1 MKEGECVA
9 ETHIR
14 QNRYRQVREDLGWS
28 RAQMAE
34 KLGVDNTTVGNWE
47 TGKRQMTLEKLV
59 FMSEVTGFTV
69 QHLLGFDNV
78 QVDWTKPL
86 SKEALAIMHR
96 APVWTASHG
105 WGLVNNANRTLV
117 FADLKTLDID
127 AVQEPLYG
135 FPPVLAYSLY
145 GTGEPLTRVQVEYR
159 NTVWVEPITL
169 DAQLSVELRGWY
181 HLYEK
186 RLVQSEF
193 GHRFYLDTY
202 GVKWLAF
209 DDCFGAEDNPEACSR
224 SDL

>member
-1 MKEGECVA
+1 M
-9 ETHIR
+9 
-14 QNRYRQVREDLGWS
+14 QNRYRQVREDFGWS

-34 KLGVDNTTVGNWE
+34 KMGVDTTTVGNWE
-47 TGKRQMTLEKLV
+47 TGKRQMTLEKL
-59 FMSEVTGFTV
+59 MYMANVTGFTV
-69 QHLLGFDNV
+69 QHLLGFDDV

-86 SKEALAIMHR
+86 SKEALAVMHR

-127 AVQEPLYG
+127 SVQEPIYG

-145 GTGEPLTRVQVEYR
+145 GAGEPLTRIEVEYK

-169 DAQLSVELRGWY
+169 DIQLSVELRGWY

-193 GHRFYLDTY
+193 GHRFYLDAY

-209 DDCFGAEDNPEACSR
+209 DDCFGSEDDS
-224 SDL
+224 